1 MVRRV
6 VASRLRNQ
14 MCIRLGKMVEVV
26 LVVWELE
33 TAKREA
39 SRRDALDASSLMR
52 GVGLM
57 WSELLRL
64 VDRVTLCVV
73 IRDFLPKPFGISEVS
88 SFHWYFRELCK
99 AHIVVT

>member
-64 VDRVTLCVV
+64 VNRVTLCVV
-73 IRDFLPKPFGISEVS
+73 IRHFLPKPFGISEVL